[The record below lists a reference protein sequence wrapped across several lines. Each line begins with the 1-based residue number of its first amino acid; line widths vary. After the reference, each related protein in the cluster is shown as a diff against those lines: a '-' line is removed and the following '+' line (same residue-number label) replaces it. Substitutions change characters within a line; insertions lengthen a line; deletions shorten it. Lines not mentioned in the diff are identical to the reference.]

1 MSLLEKKASVFAYLK
16 SLPKGKT
23 VTYKEVAL
31 ACGLKNPRHVGRILQ
46 MNEDPDLIPCYK
58 VILSSGK
65 LSAGYKFGGPKEQ
78 ARRLRE
84 DQMN

>member
-1 MSLLEKKASVFAYLK
+1 MRLIDKKDTVFRYLK

-31 ACGLKNPRHVGRILQ
+31 ACGLSSPRHVGHILQ
-46 MNEDPDLIPCYK
+46 MNEDPDLVPCYK
-58 VILSSGK
+58 VILSSGH
-65 LSAGYKFGGPKEQ
+65 LARGYKFGGPEEQ

-84 DQMN
+84 DQK